1 MVHVEFRR
9 KFKNFVPLED
19 LKSNAK
25 SGGGLE
31 GFQVLKQP
39 RLSVSRVS
47 KKEWDFVLGLAKED
61 PESEQSAE
69 SSKEDASA
77 EDEDSSE

>member
-9 KFKNFVPLED
+9 KFKEFVPLND
-19 LKSNAK
+19 LKSHAK
-25 SGGGLE
+25 AGGQLE
-31 GFQVLKQP
+31 NLQMLKQL

-47 KKEWDFVLGLAKED
+47 KKEWDFILSLAKED
-61 PESEQSAE
+61 PESEQSAD

-77 EDEDSSE
+77 EDEETSE

>member
-9 KFKNFVPLED
+9 KFKNFVPLTD
-19 LKSNAK
+19 LKSHAT
-25 SGGGLE
+25 SGGQLAN
-31 GFQVLKQP
+31 FQMLKQP

-47 KKEWDFVLGLAKED
+47 KKEWDFVMSLAKED
-61 PESEQSAE
+61 PESEPSAD

-77 EDEDSSE
+77 EDEDSSA